1 MPGVLLNQW
10 SLSEWNGV
18 LRVASTELPI
28 WSGGPG
34 TESETVVT
42 TLASRAGALVPL
54 GRVGG
59 LGKGERVYAVRFI
72 GDTGYV
78 VTFRQVDPL
87 YVLDLSTPSRPV
99 VRGELKIRGYS
110 AYLHPLGGGLLL
122 GVGQDATDEGR
133 VRRDAGVRSSTSPT
147 RAARSGSTRFSL
159 GKGWSEAEQDHH
171 AFLWWPR
178 TQARRA
184 PAAGVRR
191 HAVRRRP
198 RPADP
203 SARRHRGGRAGRAS
217 GTSRASRP
225 SARPGRRSAA
235 PSSSA
240 TCSTPSPPPV

>member
-1 MPGVLLNQW
+1 M
-10 SLSEWNGV
+10 
-18 LRVASTELPI
+18 
-28 WSGGPG
+28 
-34 TESETVVT
+34 
-42 TLASRAGALVPL
+42 PL

-72 GDTGYV
+72 GDIGYV

-87 YVLDLSTPSRPV
+87 YMLDLTAPSRPA

-133 VRRDAGVRSSTSPT
+133 VVGAQASLFDVSDLRSLKRLDA
-147 RAARSGSTRFSL
+147 FSL

-178 TQARRA
+178 SRLAVLPLQAYGDTPFVGALGLRIR
-184 PAAGVRR
+184 PAGAIAEAGRVA
-191 HAVRRRP
+191 HPGPSGVP
-198 RPADP
+198 RPAP
-203 SARRHRGGRAGRAS
+203 PARRS
-217 GTSRASRP
+217 G
-225 SARPGRRSAA
+225 A

-240 TCSTPSPPPV
+240 TCCTPSPPPV